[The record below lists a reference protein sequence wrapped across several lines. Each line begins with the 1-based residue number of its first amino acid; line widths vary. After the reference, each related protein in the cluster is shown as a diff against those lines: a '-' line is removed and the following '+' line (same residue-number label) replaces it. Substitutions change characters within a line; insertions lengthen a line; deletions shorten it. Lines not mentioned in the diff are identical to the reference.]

1 MKIDVKHKD
10 AEGNDVDDSM
20 TVFVLQS
27 VVFAI
32 MFFLQILGVYLIWNN
47 VVVDVITS
55 VKEID
60 MIQAI
65 ALLALVN
72 IFRIRI

>member
-32 MFFLQILGVYLIWNN
+32 LFFLQILGVYFIWNN

>member
-10 AEGNDVDDSM
+10 AEGNDVDNSM

-32 MFFLQILGVYLIWNN
+32 LFFLQILGVYFIWNN

>member
-32 MFFLQILGVYLIWNN
+32 LFFLQILGVYLIWNS

>member
-10 AEGNDVDDSM
+10 AEGNDVDNSM

-32 MFFLQILGVYLIWNN
+32 LFFLQILGVYFIWNN
-47 VVVDVITS
+47 VVVDVIAT